1 MLSFSCVLCSNFRL
15 NLLLSWLLYS
25 SIISSLLSFFF
36 LLLLSSFPSSLS
48 CYNPFLFLSFLI
60 LLIIPSHL
68 LAFLLALQ
76 SALSFR
82 VGFSFFSCL
91 INHPSVCLVPPFV
104 TLSSC
109 YFFRLFS
116 FSVAIIV
123 ALSLSCFHCFCFFSL
138 SPIFCLVF
146 YYSIP
151 FLFASSLSTF
161 IFTYL

>member
-1 MLSFSCVLCSNFRL
+1 MSCSYFRL
-15 NLLLSWLLYS
+15 NLLPSWLLYS
-25 SIISSLLSFFF
+25 SIISSLLSSFFF
-36 LLLLSSFPSSLS
+36 LLFLFSFPSLS

-76 SALSFR
+76 SALSYR

-123 ALSLSCFHCFCFFSL
+123 ALSLSCFHCFCFFL
-138 SPIFCLVF
+138 FLPPFVLFF

-151 FLFASSLSTF
+151 FLFVSSLSNF